1 MPLSA
6 CRCSP
11 SGVSSPHVLPPI
23 ATPDRPVSAVFAR
36 PVSPPGLSSPTG
48 FLEVDFSSEFD
59 FTDQMSPA
67 MEQLSILTPDSDP
80 IPEDQM
86 DLAEQARQDQFFA
99 DAHAKCDAQL
109 EEVEQLEEPRVHPS
123 IRFAEQA
130 RQRRIAF
137 SVHNSLRA
145 TRIRKEV
152 LQAINARL
160 GGNCACSGRISLRD
174 DSVECECGATDNIRF
189 GCTLG
194 PTELD
199 HSPCAPSL
207 YPSLPPGFDTASQLL
222 VFAGVCW
229 CLLDA
234 FTGAAGHMQQTQE
247 RNDAEEL
254 GHWKTEECSARR
266 NSLLKT
272 IDLNCGQIASRSI

>member
-1 MPLSA
+1 M
-6 CRCSP
+6 
-11 SGVSSPHVLPPI
+11 
-23 ATPDRPVSAVFAR
+23 SAVFAR

-48 FLEVDFSSEFD
+48 FSEVDFSSEFD

-67 MEQLSILTPDSDP
+67 MEQLSLAIPRRDVVSDVVSD
-80 IPEDQM
+80 E

-99 DAHAKCDAQL
+99 DAHARCDAQL

-130 RQRRIAF
+130 RQRAIARK
-137 SVHNSLRA
+137 VNYSLRA

-189 GCTLG
+189 GCILG
-194 PTELD
+194 PTDLD
-199 HSPCAPSL
+199 HSPGAPSL
-207 YPSLPPGFDTASQLL
+207 YPSLPPGFDTASRLL

-229 CLLDA
+229 CLLVFAGCFHRCCRAHAADA
-234 FTGAAGHMQQTQE
+234 GAPRRAGAGALE
-247 RNDAEEL
+247 D
-254 GHWKTEECSARR
+254 
-266 NSLLKT
+266 
-272 IDLNCGQIASRSI
+272 